1 LGNLNVSIVELLL
14 IFELIL
20 LVAAGFFW
28 GVSLLIAPK
37 TADDELS
44 VFWRTFWKV
53 FLRRRV
59 KFKVALA
66 NLEHGKAREY
76 EKMKQHG
83 DVDGIKDLLREEL
96 DEHEVDDAELA
107 RLLEGDADERAM
119 AGSVA
124 GIETADAPASVAA
137 MRARAS
143 QLNVKVVPFSDADA
157 IVSIDRDGAT
167 VNVVS
172 APEDGRSN
180 KAVIDLLA
188 KAFGIKP
195 YQISLIKGHYRAK
208 KLVQIAGLDAGQL
221 EQKVS
226 AISSQ
231 VAR

>member
-1 LGNLNVSIVELLL
+1 MSILEILL

-28 GVSLLIAPK
+28 GISLLIAPK
-37 TADDELS
+37 GSDADDELT

-53 FLRRRV
+53 LLRRRV

-76 EKMKQHG
+76 ERMKQFG

-107 RLLEGDADERAM
+107 RLLEADPDEPMAA

-124 GIETADAPASVAA
+124 GIETSDAAGAA
-137 MRARAS
+137 LKTRTS
-143 QLNVKVVPFSDADA
+143 QLNVKVVPFSERDT
-157 IVSIDRDGAT
+157 IVTIDKDGAT
-167 VNVVS
+167 VAVVN

-188 KAFGIKP
+188 RAFGIKP

-208 KLVQIAGLDAGQL
+208 KLVQIAGLDPAQL
-221 EQKVS
+221 AAKVS
-226 AISSQ
+226 ALSS
-231 VAR
+231 

>member
-1 LGNLNVSIVELLL
+1 MSILELLL

-37 TADDELS
+37 HAEADDELT

-107 RLLEGDADERAM
+107 KLLEGDAEERAAM
-119 AGSVA
+119 GSVA
-124 GIETADAPASVAA
+124 GIETADASASVAA
-137 MRARAS
+137 MRTRAC

-157 IVSIDRDGAT
+157 IVTIDKDGAT
-167 VNVVS
+167 VSVVS

-188 KAFGIKP
+188 KAFAIKP

-208 KLVQIAGLDAGQL
+208 KLVQIAGLDAAQL
-221 EQKVS
+221 EQRV
-226 AISSQ
+226 AGFSSQ

>member
-1 LGNLNVSIVELLL
+1 MSVLEILL

-28 GVSLLIAPK
+28 GVSLFIAPK

-107 RLLEGDADERAM
+107 KLLEADADERAAM
-119 AGSVA
+119 GSVA
-124 GIETADAPASVAA
+124 GIETADASASVAA
-137 MRARAS
+137 VRTRAS

-157 IVSIDRDGAT
+157 IVSIDKDGAT

-188 KAFGIKP
+188 KALGVKP
-195 YQISLIKGHYRAK
+195 YQISLVKGHYRAK
-208 KLVQIAGLDAGQL
+208 KLIQIAGLDRAQL

-226 AISSQ
+226 AFSS
-231 VAR
+231 

>member
-1 LGNLNVSIVELLL
+1 VSILEILL

-37 TADDELS
+37 GSDADDELT

-53 FLRRRV
+53 LLRRRV

-76 EKMKQHG
+76 ERMKQFG

-107 RLLEGDADERAM
+107 RLLEADSDEQMAAG

-124 GIETADAPASVAA
+124 GIETSDAAGAA
-137 MRARAS
+137 LKTRTS
-143 QLNVKVVPFSDADA
+143 QLNVKVLPFSERDE
-157 IVSIDRDGAT
+157 IVTIDKDGAT
-167 VNVVS
+167 VAVVN

-188 KAFGIKP
+188 RAFAIKP

-208 KLVQIAGLDAGQL
+208 KLVQIAGLDPSQL
-221 EQKVS
+221 AAKVS
-226 AISSQ
+226 ALSS
-231 VAR
+231 

>member
-1 LGNLNVSIVELLL
+1 MSIVELLL

-107 RLLEGDADERAM
+107 KLLEADADERAM
-119 AGSVA
+119 VGSVA
-124 GIETADAPASVAA
+124 GIETDASSSVAA
-137 MRARAS
+137 MRTRAS
-143 QLNVKVVPFSDADA
+143 QLNVKVVPFSE
-157 IVSIDRDGAT
+157 RD
-167 VNVVS
+167 
-172 APEDGRSN
+172 
-180 KAVIDLLA
+180 
-188 KAFGIKP
+188 
-195 YQISLIKGHYRAK
+195 
-208 KLVQIAGLDAGQL
+208 
-221 EQKVS
+221 
-226 AISSQ
+226 
-231 VAR
+231 

>member
-1 LGNLNVSIVELLL
+1 VSVLEILL

-37 TADDELS
+37 GSDANDELT
-44 VFWRTFWKV
+44 VFWRTFWRV
-53 FLRRRV
+53 LLRRRV

-66 NLEHGKAREY
+66 NLEHDKAREY
-76 EKMKQHG
+76 ERMKQHG

-107 RLLEGDADERAM
+107 KLLEADADEDLGVA

-124 GIETADAPASVAA
+124 GIATSDAPGGAA
-137 MRARAS
+137 KARTS
-143 QLNVKVVPFSDADA
+143 PLNVKVVPFSERDE
-157 IVSIDRDGAT
+157 IVTIDRDGAT
-167 VNVVS
+167 VAVVS

-188 KAFGIKP
+188 RALGIKP

-208 KLVQIAGLDAGQL
+208 KLVQIAGLDAAQL
-221 EQKVS
+221 AAKVS
-226 AISSQ
+226 ALSS
-231 VAR
+231 

>member
-1 LGNLNVSIVELLL
+1 MSIVEILL

-66 NLEHGKAREY
+66 NLEQGKAREY

-107 RLLEGDADERAM
+107 KLLEADADERAL

-124 GIETADAPASVAA
+124 GIETADASAPAAA
-137 MRARAS
+137 MRTRAS
-143 QLNVKVVPFSDADA
+143 QLNVKVVPFSDGDA
-157 IVSIDRDGAT
+157 IVAIDKDGAT
-167 VNVVS
+167 INVVS

-188 KAFGIKP
+188 KAFGVKP

-208 KLVQIAGLDAGQL
+208 KLVQIAGLDPAQL

-226 AISSQ
+226 AFSS
-231 VAR
+231 

>member
-1 LGNLNVSIVELLL
+1 VSIVEVLL

-37 TADDELS
+37 GSDADDELT

-53 FLRRRV
+53 LLRRRV

-76 EKMKQHG
+76 ERMKQFG

-107 RLLEGDADERAM
+107 RLLEADSDEQMAG

-124 GIETADAPASVAA
+124 GIETSDAAGAA
-137 MRARAS
+137 LKTRTS
-143 QLNVKVVPFSDADA
+143 QINVKVVPFSERDE
-157 IVSIDRDGAT
+157 IVTIDRDGAT
-167 VNVVS
+167 VAVVN

-180 KAVIDLLA
+180 KAVINLLA
-188 KAFGIKP
+188 RAFGIKP

-208 KLVQIAGLDAGQL
+208 KLVQIAGLDPSQL
-221 EQKVS
+221 AAKVS
-226 AISSQ
+226 ALSS
-231 VAR
+231 

>member
-1 LGNLNVSIVELLL
+1 MSVLEILL

-37 TADDELS
+37 GSDADDELT

-53 FLRRRV
+53 LLRRRV

-66 NLEHGKAREY
+66 NLEHEKAREY
-76 EKMKQHG
+76 ERMKQFG

-107 RLLEGDADERAM
+107 KLLEAEADEQVAAM
-119 AGSVA
+119 GSVA
-124 GIETADAPASVAA
+124 GIETSDAPGGAA
-137 MRARAS
+137 MKARTS
-143 QLNVKVVPFSDADA
+143 QLNVRVIPYSARDE
-157 IVSIDRDGAT
+157 IVTIDRDGAT
-167 VNVVS
+167 VAVSS

-188 KAFGIKP
+188 RAFGIKP

-208 KLVQIAGLDAGQL
+208 KLVQIAGLDPAQL
-221 EQKVS
+221 AAKVS
-226 AISSQ
+226 SLSS
-231 VAR
+231 